1 MASTYKVLAQSAP
14 SATTNTDVYTVGSG
28 KSAVVST
35 ITVCNRSASAVT
47 YRIAIRVAGATI
59 ANEDYIA
66 YDATVPAN
74 DTISLT
80 FGITL
85 AATDVVTVYASTAN
99 LSFNVFG
106 SEIS

>member
-35 ITVCNRSASAVT
+35 ITVCNRAGTAAT
-47 YRIAIRVAGATI
+47 YRIAIRVAGSALS
-59 ANEDYIA
+59 NEEYII
-66 YDATVPAN
+66 YDTQVPAN

-80 FGITL
+80 LGITL

-99 LSFNVFG
+99 LSFNLFG
-106 SEIS
+106 AEIA

>member
-28 KSAVVST
+28 KSAVIST

-47 YRIAIRVAGATI
+47 YRIAIRVAGSALS
-59 ANEDYIA
+59 NEEYIA
-66 YDATVPAN
+66 YDTTVPAS

-80 FGITL
+80 LGITL
-85 AATDVVTVYASTAN
+85 AATDVITVYASTAN
-99 LSFNVFG
+99 LSFNIFG
-106 SEIS
+106 TEIS

>member
-35 ITVCNRSASAVT
+35 ITVCNRSASAAT
-47 YRIAIRVAGATI
+47 YRIAIRVAGSTLS
-59 ANEDYIA
+59 NEEYIA
-66 YDATVPAN
+66 YDSTVPAN
-74 DTISLT
+74 DTINLT
-80 FGITL
+80 IGITL

-99 LSFNVFG
+99 LSFNLFG
-106 SEIS
+106 AEIA